1 MNGCQ
6 PALTERVIR
15 LNDAT
20 PDDVHELLFELSA
33 NLARASATEIRAAI
47 LDALRTIGENMGVD
61 RAYMFTL
68 RENQETLDNVL
79 EWRRSGIPGLQPR
92 NRSVPLARYP
102 WLRNQLGQCRC
113 LAIDDV
119 TALPEDA
126 RTEKAELK
134 SQQVCSRIV
143 MPLRHGDQLY
153 GLIGFDTVRAQCQW
167 PEQLQH
173 DLSLI
178 AEIIG
183 GTLHR
188 QSASLEAAQFASR
201 VQKLMQP
208 LPGLLFQYQIDS
220 TGAPRMPFICERFE
234 RFFGIPAATL
244 KSSAHPL
251 LNRIHGS
258 DYDRVMSAIRDSWES
273 TSPFHEEFRV
283 YASGGGLH
291 WFEGIAIPEK
301 LRDSTVWH
309 GYLSE
314 ITNQM
319 ASEQAIIDQG
329 LWTQAILD
337 NVDDAIF
344 SIDEQ
349 GIIQS
354 ANRAAER
361 TFGYRAERLK
371 GSNINRIMPEP
382 HRSKHD
388 DHIERYLRSGEAG
401 VMGTPRELE
410 AQRKDGSVFPIEL
423 RVSRITMN
431 ERQYFIGVVRDIS
444 QRKHSEEQIR
454 DLAYYDPLTGL
465 PNRRLVIDRIQEEL
479 GSSVKEQA
487 TSAILFLDLDNF
499 KNLND
504 SHGHSMGDRYL
515 VQVARRLE
523 GSLSHTDT
531 VARIGGD
538 EFVALVT
545 GLDPDP
551 EKAKPR
557 IERIADE
564 IRQALAAP
572 FQLATHEYI
581 GSFSIGA
588 TLSHRHTETVEDLLK
603 QADIALH
610 QAKKEGKNTVRL
622 FSLSMQQEVEEK
634 LQLEGA
640 IRNAL
645 RQQHFELHYQPQVSA
660 GGRVSSVEALLRWHH
675 PQQGWIPPGR
685 FIPAC
690 EETGLILDLGEWVV
704 ETACRQLALW
714 SREDSTSQLVVAI
727 NISARQ
733 FHQPDFVEQVLN
745 AIERTGA
752 PAHLLELE
760 LTESLLVQDMVD
772 VIDKMNELREHG
784 VRFSLDD
791 FGTGYSSLAY
801 LKRLPLNQLKID
813 ISFVRDILSDD
824 SDIEIAR
831 MIVALATAMELEVI
845 AEGVETREQC
855 QALSGIGCYRYQGFL
870 FARPVP
876 VDCIHDVID
885 ASAQWEALGSE
896 PPPGRHLPG

>member
-1 MNGCQ
+1 MEGVH
-6 PALTERVIR
+6 PALTESVIT
-15 LNDAT
+15 LKDST
-20 PDDVHELLFELSA
+20 PDNFHELLFRVSA
-33 NLARASATEIRAAI
+33 NLARVSATEIRSAI
-47 LDALRTIGENMGVD
+47 LDALRTIGEHMGAD

-68 RENQETLDNVL
+68 SQNHETLDNVL
-79 EWRRSGIPGLQPR
+79 EWCRRGIPDLQTR
-92 NRSVPLARYP
+92 NRNIPLARYP
-102 WLRNQLGQCRC
+102 WLMNQLEKCPC

-119 TALPEDA
+119 AGLPEDA
-126 RTEKAELK
+126 KTEKTDFQ
-134 SQQVCSRIV
+134 SQQVCSLII

-153 GLIGFDTVRAQCQW
+153 GLIGFDMVRAQFHW

-173 DLSLI
+173 DLVLI
-178 AEIIG
+178 AEIMA

-188 QSASLEAAQFASR
+188 EAASLEAAQSTSR
-201 VQKLMQP
+201 FHKLMQP
-208 LPGLLFQYQIDS
+208 LPGLVFQYQIDS
-220 TGAPRMPFICERFE
+220 TGNPRMPFICERFE

-244 KSSAHPL
+244 KNSAHPL
-251 LNRIHGS
+251 LNRIHES
-258 DYDRVMSAIRDSWES
+258 DYDRVMSAIRESWES
-273 TSPFHEEFRV
+273 IIPFHEEFRI

-301 LRDSTVWH
+301 MEDSTVWH

-314 ITNQM
+314 ITSQM

-354 ANRAAER
+354 ANHAAER

-371 GSNINRIMPEP
+371 GSNINMIMPDP
-382 HRSKHD
+382 HRSQHD
-388 DHIERYLRSGEAG
+388 THIERYLRSGEAG
-401 VMGTPRELE
+401 IMGNPRELE
-410 AQRKDGSVFPIEL
+410 AKRKDGSIFPIEL
-423 RVSRITMN
+423 RVSQITMN
-431 ERQYFIGVVRDIS
+431 DRQYFIGVIRDIS
-444 QRKHSEEQIR
+444 QRKHSEEKIR

-465 PNRRLVIDRIQEEL
+465 PNRRLVIDRIQDEL
-479 GSSVKEQA
+479 DSSIKGR
-487 TSAILFLDLDNF
+487 TSSAILFLDLDNF

-523 GSLSHTDT
+523 GCLSHTDT

-545 GLDPDP
+545 DLDPDP
-551 EKAKPR
+551 EKARPQ
-557 IERIADE
+557 IAKVAHQ
-564 IRQALAAP
+564 IRQTLAAP

-610 QAKKEGKNTVRL
+610 QAKKEGKNTVCL

-634 LQLEGA
+634 LQLEGE

-645 RQQHFELHYQPQVSA
+645 SQQHFELHYQPQVSA
-660 GGRVSSVEALLRWHH
+660 GGCVNSVEALLRWHH
-675 PQQGWIPPGR
+675 PEQGWIPPGH
-685 FIPAC
+685 FIPVC
-690 EETGLILDLGEWVV
+690 EETGLILDLGKWVV
-704 ETACRQLALW
+704 ESACQQLARW
-714 SREDSTSQLVVAI
+714 SRKDSTSELVVAI

-745 AIERTGA
+745 ALERTGA

-772 VIDKMNELREHG
+772 VIDKMKVLREHG

-824 SDIEIAR
+824 NDIEIAR
-831 MIVALATAMELEVI
+831 MIVALANAMELEVI
-845 AEGVETREQC
+845 AEGVETWEQC
-855 QALSGIGCYRYQGFL
+855 QALSSVGCYRYQGFL

-876 VDCIHDVID
+876 VDGIHDAID
-885 ASAQWEALGSE
+885 ASAGWKTLGS
-896 PPPGRHLPG
+896 